1 MKRLMIVLA
10 VLFVFSASAY
20 AQMGMTGGATSGEQ
34 KGEMKPCG
42 MMMSEEQQMPMC
54 QQMMMGQN
62 MMMKD
67 MMQMMTEMLKIQQ
80 KMMRGLSPLEKK
92 EIAKELETMIRNMDK
107 MMSEMRGMVM
117 QGVKVP
123 AAMEPKKD
131 EEKKDAPTHE
141 GAPKNGPHKH

>member
-20 AQMGMTGGATSGEQ
+20 AQMGMTGGAASGEQ

-67 MMQMMTEMLKIQQ
+67 MMQMMMEMLNMQES
-80 KMMRGLSPLEKK
+80 MMKGLK
-92 EIAKELETMIRNMDK
+92 A
-107 MMSEMRGMVM
+107 
-117 QGVKVP
+117 
-123 AAMEPKKD
+123 
-131 EEKKDAPTHE
+131 EEKEDDEGYRTDEGKDAEDDVHVY
-141 GAPKNGPHKH
+141 GYDDNG